1 MGPCGAPT
9 NQTNSKD
16 SILRFALPFI
26 LLAGLFAA
34 QAQAQDVRY
43 ISDRQF
49 VPLRSGAGN
58 DSRITQRGLPSGTRL
73 NVARMS
79 EDGAWAEVTTDTGAS
94 GWIGTQFLMAE
105 EPARERLDALLQK
118 AQQAGGLTVALQEEL
133 AGLQAERDQLLG
145 QVAER
150 DAQLETLVTE
160 LTQLKQVSGN
170 ALQLDE
176 DNRRLVV
183 DSEQLR
189 SQQDMLEAENQ
200 RLRDKVDSEDFLN
213 GALAVLLGVIITL
226 VVPRLWPKQRK
237 SSSWA

>member
-1 MGPCGAPT
+1 L
-9 NQTNSKD
+9 Q
-16 SILRFALPFI
+16 FALPFI

-73 NVARMS
+73 KVARMS

-94 GWIGTQFLMAE
+94 GWIGTQFLMSE
-105 EPARERLDALLQK
+105 EPARDRLDALLQK
-118 AQQAGGLTVALQEEL
+118 AQQAGGLTVALQQEL
-133 AGLQAERDQLLG
+133 ADLQAERDQLLG

-150 DAQLETLVTE
+150 DAQLETLGAE

-226 VVPRLWPKQRK
+226 VVPRLWPKRRK